1 MPGPPL
7 PAFAGRNPVAQ
18 ARGAGDSFQV
28 DPGRLGLVSGGGRPL
43 PEAVRSQMETAL
55 GADFSAVRVHVGPQ
69 AERIGAVAFTVGN
82 DLYFAPG
89 RFQPDT
95 IHGKQLLGHE
105 LAHVVQQRQGRVRNS
120 MGTGVAVVRDTALEA
135 EADRLG
141 SRAAAY
147 RVAVQPKLAQGA
159 ARPSAAVRVSP
170 LRSAG
175 SGGDTLIAG
184 TRGRRV
190 GSHTAR
196 PAHAADPA
204 NISHRLLAQ
213 RKAQDL
219 ASSSRP
225 FKQLSARQRNTK
237 ENAQIIQLHEKSCR
251 FVVCTPKRVTTT
263 T

>member
-1 MPGPPL
+1 
-7 PAFAGRNPVAQ
+7 
-18 ARGAGDSFQV
+18 
-28 DPGRLGLVSGGGRPL
+28 
-43 PEAVRSQMETAL
+43 
-55 GADFSAVRVHVGPQ
+55 
-69 AERIGAVAFTVGN
+69 
-82 DLYFAPG
+82 
-89 RFQPDT
+89 
-95 IHGKQLLGHE
+95 
-105 LAHVVQQRQGRVRNS
+105 
-120 MGTGVAVVRDTALEA
+120 
-135 EADRLG
+135 
-141 SRAAAY
+141 
-147 RVAVQPKLAQGA
+147 
-159 ARPSAAVRVSP
+159 VRVSP

-175 SGGDTLIAG
+175 PGGDTLIAG

-219 ASSSRP
+219 VSSSRP

-263 T
+263 TEVVYLLEGNDKYGEKHIEKHCPELTNVAKRRGWVGSIDDILRFAITQSTYTAYQVPDDRGSAICIPVTARKMMFLPIAEDGKIITAMIKDSETKAIKLFWSNGPDEIQDIGWKIVRGEDNRSMADAPWDLYTKSL